1 MKLWCEIMFSC
12 YVPFRTTRAEWDEYD
27 VANPPT
33 LVKEIPMEPDDSQ
46 TRPPDLCLSPSVRLS
61 PGNQVS
67 GEKKKQQETETCLK
81 AISVGKQKHF
91 CVIHYQSAVS
101 WGFPNR

>member
-1 MKLWCEIMFSC
+1 MFSC
-12 YVPFRTTRAEWDEYD
+12 YVPFRTTQAEWDEYD

-33 LVKEIPMEPDDSQ
+33 LVEEIPMEPDDSQ
-46 TRPPDLCLSPSVRLS
+46 TRPPDPWLSTSVRLS

-67 GEKKKQQETETCLK
+67 REKKNQETETRLK

-91 CVIHYQSAVS
+91 YVMHYQSAVS